1 MLASF
6 AVCMERSRSGLW
18 AAAALAVTLAGC
30 VATADVVV
38 PRGIVVAGPPPP
50 PREEARPMPQSS
62 ASVWVS
68 GYWHWTGASYTWI
81 PGHWEV
87 APPGARWYGPR
98 YVQGADGRF
107 YYEPG
112 GFRAAVRR

>member
-1 MLASF
+1 ML
-6 AVCMERSRSGLW
+6 V
-18 AAAALAVTLAGC
+18 LATGC
-30 VATADVVV
+30 VATAEVAV

-50 PREEARPMPQSS
+50 TPPGAGPREEIRSAPQSPS
-62 ASVWVS
+62 AVWVS
-68 GYWHWTGASYTWI
+68 GYWHWTSASYTWV

-98 YVQGADGRF
+98 YVQGTDGRY

-112 GFRAAVRR
+112 NYRR

>member
-1 MLASF
+1 MVLGKAISMLAL
-6 AVCMERSRSGLW
+6 ATSG
-18 AAAALAVTLAGC
+18 C
-30 VATADVVV
+30 IATADVAV
-38 PRGIVVAGPPPP
+38 PRGIVVAGPPPA
-50 PREEARPMPQSS
+50 PREEIRTSPQSPS
-62 ASVWVS
+62 AVWVS

-98 YVQGADGRF
+98 YVQGGDGRY

-112 GFRAAVRR
+112 GFRGARRGE